1 MQVKLDGKSGQ
12 PEFFCPRST
21 KPREA
26 VECEQDK
33 DMKVLDLKELRS
45 ELISAAEEADLKS
58 AAEED
63 ST

>member
-1 MQVKLDGKSGQ
+1 MSKRCWEFTMQVKLDGKSGQ

-33 DMKVLDLKELRS
+33 DMDDLDIDELR
-45 ELISAAEEADLKS
+45 ADLKS
-58 AAEED
+58 AAVED
-63 ST
+63 PT